1 MLHRRSISACR
12 RHLRRERHLPSCRMV
27 FAPHPRKRAIA
38 GRFRPHERNRQY
50 MVARKSIPVSHVV
63 LSTRRV
69 APQCIDT
76 SRPPTQTSGLIRI
89 GIYSPPP
96 HIRRHTARSVNNMD
110 LHKAIYGRRAV
121 RGYSDGAVDR
131 EVIDRL
137 IDAAV
142 QAPTALN
149 QQPWLFTVVR
159 DQRKLD
165 ELSSQAKAYML
176 AHHADMIRDSHLQ
189 MLNDPHYQIF
199 YHAPALILLSAVAPG
214 PWCIEDCALAAQ
226 NLMLAAYGEG
236 LGSCW
241 IGFAQ
246 AYLGTPAG
254 KAFLRLPSAC
264 VPVAPIIVGVPR
276 EPAPAV
282 PRKKPEI
289 TWVG

>member
-1 MLHRRSISACR
+1 
-12 RHLRRERHLPSCRMV
+12 V
-27 FAPHPRKRAIA
+27 
-38 GRFRPHERNRQY
+38 
-50 MVARKSIPVSHVV
+50 
-63 LSTRRV
+63 
-69 APQCIDT
+69 
-76 SRPPTQTSGLIRI
+76 RI
-89 GIYSPPP
+89 GTYSLLL
-96 HIRRHTARSVNNMD
+96 HTTRYAVISVNTVD
-110 LHKAIYGRRAV
+110 LHKAIYERRAV
-121 RGYSDGAVDR
+121 REYSDSAVDHA
-131 EVIDRL
+131 VIDRL

-149 QQPWLFTVVR
+149 QQPWIFTVVR

-165 ELSSQAKAYML
+165 QLSSQAKAYML
-176 AHHADMIRDSHLQ
+176 ADHADMVRGSHLQ

-199 YHAPALILLSAVAPG
+199 YRAPVLILLSAAAPG

-254 KAFLRLPSAC
+254 KALLHLPSAC

-276 EPAPAV
+276 GAAPAIS
-282 PRKKPEI
+282 RKKAEV